1 MAVWLQGRSVGHAWR
16 VLLAGDALTCCRAPP
31 PLSGPLP
38 ETTPSHAPPQGGQP
52 TQVLVTVCD
61 SLRPSMPFCLAG
73 PWDICVHVPVPPGTS
88 GAGRGFPQDWAF

>member
-38 ETTPSHAPPQGGQP
+38 ETTPSHGPPQGGQP

-61 SLRPSMPFCLAG
+61 SLRPSMPFSVWQVL
-73 PWDICVHVPVPPGTS
+73 GTS
-88 GAGRGFPQDWAF
+88 VSTCPSPA